1 MTGHR
6 TARATASSLPRL
18 DAARI
23 CAFDLERF
31 RPFVSDSYVDYFWLA
46 PGEEHYKL
54 LAYLSTCYHKTT
66 IIDLGTDK
74 GCSAMALSYN
84 LSNRVISYDIV
95 QRVSPINLP
104 NIEFRVK
111 DAPVEDRKELLSSPL
126 ILLDTAHDGIFE
138 QRVYNA
144 LVEDG
149 YQGLLLLDDIC
160 LNPVMQSF
168 WPVGHWSGTGLVRF

>member
-1 MTGHR
+1 
-6 TARATASSLPRL
+6 
-18 DAARI
+18 
-23 CAFDLERF
+23 
-31 RPFVSDSYVDYFWLA
+31 
-46 PGEEHYKL
+46 
-54 LAYLSTCYHKTT
+54 
-66 IIDLGTDK
+66 
-74 GCSAMALSYN
+74 MALSYN

-95 QRVSPINLP
+95 RRVSPINLP

-111 DAPVEDRKELLSSPL
+111 HALVEDREELLSSPL

-160 LNPVMQSF
+160 LNPAMQSF
-168 WPVGHWSGTGLVRF
+168 WDEISLEKLGLTPVGHWSGTGLVRF